1 MIGQDLGNIEVV
13 CLKNMTVI
21 FLTNF
26 KVVDWA
32 VKGSA
37 GFHWLATV

>member
-21 FLTNF
+21 FLTNS